1 MGFKIERL
9 EKIIEREISTILIN
23 SKDERLR
30 FVTVTKVS
38 LTNDCS
44 IATLYYTILGNEEQ
58 KEATSKNLE
67 KASGYIR
74 SSLSKVL
81 KVKKIPEIRLK
92 YDESMAYGE
101 KIENILK
108 GITYNTEEDDDE
120 YLTPFIIEY

>member
-101 KIENILK
+101 KIESILK

-120 YLTPFIIEY
+120 

>member
-58 KEATSKNLE
+58 KETTALMIHGALVFANIFGIIT
-67 KASGYIR
+67 
-74 SSLSKVL
+74 
-81 KVKKIPEIRLK
+81 
-92 YDESMAYGE
+92 DEE
-101 KIENILK
+101 QRNFQNK
-108 GITYNTEEDDDE
+108 
-120 YLTPFIIEY
+120 

>member
-1 MGFKIERL
+1 MGFKVERL
-9 EKIIEREISTILIN
+9 ERIIEREIGTILLN
-23 SKDERLR
+23 SKDDRLR

-44 IATLYYTILGNEEQ
+44 IATLYYTILGNDEQ

-81 KVKKIPEIRLK
+81 KIKKIPELRLK
-92 YDESMAYGE
+92 YDESLAYGE

-108 GITYNTEEDDDE
+108 GITYNTKEDDE
-120 YLTPFIIEY
+120 E